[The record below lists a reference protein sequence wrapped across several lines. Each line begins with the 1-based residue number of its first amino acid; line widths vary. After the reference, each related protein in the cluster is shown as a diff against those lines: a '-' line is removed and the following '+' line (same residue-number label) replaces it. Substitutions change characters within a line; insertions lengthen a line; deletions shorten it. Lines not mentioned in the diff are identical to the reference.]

1 MIAAIILTIIYVVY
15 ILLWFIGCGFATY
28 SFMEATAYK
37 DNKKNSVWD
46 AILFL
51 SVIILCFSGLGKYLT
66 VFDAIDK
73 IKNLW

>member
-1 MIAAIILTIIYVVY
+1 MIAAILLTIIYVAY

-28 SFMEATAYK
+28 SFMEATVYK

-51 SVIILCFSGLGKYLT
+51 SVIILCFSGMIDGIT
-66 VFDAIDK
+66 IGDIIDK

>member
-46 AILFL
+46 AILLL
-51 SVIILCFSGLGKYLT
+51 SVIILCFSGMINGIT
-66 VFDAIDK
+66 IGDIIDK